1 MIYYLGY
8 ALLALLSLVSLV
20 CFIRSYRNIR
30 DGKISRRLIDI
41 GIAAITLFGAG
52 VVLAFTSVTTMALLD
67 GSFALKLGLA
77 GVGALGL
84 VLLIIA
90 KPADRIYGSTK
101 LMQRRMER
109 RIVKQESK
117 AEQHA
122 GVKIFDQAQ
131 S

>member
-1 MIYYLGY
+1 MIYLGY

-90 KPADRIYGSTK
+90 KPADGAQDRQAGEQGGAT
-101 LMQRRMER
+101 RRCR
-109 RIVKQESK
+109 NLRPSAVV
-117 AEQHA
+117 
-122 GVKIFDQAQ
+122 GVCR
-131 S
+131 SCGGG

>member
-1 MIYYLGY
+1 MIYLGY

-84 VLLIIA
+84 VLLIIG
-90 KPADRIYGSTK
+90 KPADGAQDRQAGEQGGAT
-101 LMQRRMER
+101 RRCR
-109 RIVKQESK
+109 NLRPSAVV
-117 AEQHA
+117 
-122 GVKIFDQAQ
+122 GVCR
-131 S
+131 SCGGG